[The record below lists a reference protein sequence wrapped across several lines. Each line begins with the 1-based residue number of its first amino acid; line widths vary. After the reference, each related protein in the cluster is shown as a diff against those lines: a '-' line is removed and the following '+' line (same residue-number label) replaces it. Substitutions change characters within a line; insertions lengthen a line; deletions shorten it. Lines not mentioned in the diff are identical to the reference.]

1 MSDNK
6 ILAQVYDAVDLINDQ
21 NEEFFIEKSRESV
34 LFGKGG
40 GLDSLGLV
48 NLIIAIEQNI
58 EDEFDVNI
66 AINNE
71 RAMSQENSPFRT
83 VGSLADYI
91 ELLLEEKLND

>member
-6 ILAQVYDAVDLINDQ
+6 VLAQVYDALDIINDQ
-21 NEEFFIEKSRESV
+21 NEEFRIEKSRETV

-66 AINNE
+66 TIAHCLIYGVHYSWLDKDLKKGAE
-71 RAMSQENSPFRT
+71 MIWGR
-83 VGSLADYI
+83 I
-91 ELLLEEKLND
+91 

>member
-40 GLDSLGLV
+40 G
-48 NLIIAIEQNI
+48 
-58 EDEFDVNI
+58 F
-66 AINNE
+66 
-71 RAMSQENSPFRT
+71 T
-83 VGSLADYI
+83 VG
-91 ELLLEEKLND
+91 LLLLPWIFDCILGFGSAQYLGPNGQQQEIQPEEV